1 MLLSTIGDGGVQ
13 NGRGASFAS
22 VGFTTSLI
30 LSSLELFSLFV
41 GLHVFLSV
49 RVFYYAGGY

>member
-1 MLLSTIGDGGVQ
+1 MLLSTLGDGGVQ
-13 NGRGASFAS
+13 NGRGGSFAS